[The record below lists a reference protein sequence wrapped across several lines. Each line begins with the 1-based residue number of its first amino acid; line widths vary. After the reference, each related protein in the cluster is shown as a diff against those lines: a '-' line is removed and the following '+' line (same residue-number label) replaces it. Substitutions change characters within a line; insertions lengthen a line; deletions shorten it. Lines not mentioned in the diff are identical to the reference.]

1 MLEEPLDQWLS
12 HGGGMRKLS
21 KVSELYREGK
31 WNYSN
36 VEYDGEKDEATIS
49 ILCHGWKDWKK
60 FKIKNYSKGEKE
72 WKIIEDSDA

>member
-1 MLEEPLDQWLS
+1 M
-12 HGGGMRKLS
+12 S
-21 KVSELYREGK
+21 KVSDLYKRGEWNFSNTTVDEG
-31 WNYSN
+31 
-36 VEYDGEKDEATIS
+36 KDEATVS